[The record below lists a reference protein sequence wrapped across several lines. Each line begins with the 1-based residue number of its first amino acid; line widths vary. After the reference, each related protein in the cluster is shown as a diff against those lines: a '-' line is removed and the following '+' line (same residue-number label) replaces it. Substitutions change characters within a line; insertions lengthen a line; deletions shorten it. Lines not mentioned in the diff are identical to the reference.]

1 VTDAGP
7 ARLRNY
13 LAGVYATGAMA
24 LAAVVASAHLGL
36 PDRFELLLFVTG
48 VLLFVGE
55 LCPIRL
61 WRQGSINEYTFSGTF
76 ALALLITGPLVYVVA
91 AQLCALLIDEF
102 RHRKPI
108 RVIAFNVG
116 QYTLTL
122 VLARAA
128 VCQIEGVGFGD
139 FGGASRPRELLAI
152 GAAGLVFF
160 LVNAVLT
167 GTVLGLVG
175 GKALTPFVL
184 RYLRDEFPVT
194 PIVLGLAPV
203 VLACMEFSVW
213 TVPLSLLPIIA
224 VRRATESAGEH
235 EIASL
240 HDPLTGLPNRS
251 LLLIRLGQALQAAG
265 EQRGELALL
274 MLDLDHFKEINDT
287 LGHHVGDELL
297 RMVGER
303 LSSAVRPGDTVAR
316 LGGDEFAVVV
326 RGADAHDGANVAQRL
341 AATLSEAF
349 ALVAVSLNVEASV
362 GVSLYP
368 DHGGDAEALIR
379 HADVALYNAKKRRG
393 TFVIYDPCSDE
404 HTIERLALMGELRQ
418 GIERDELVV
427 HYQPK
432 VSTATGRVVS
442 VEALVRWD
450 HPARGLLMPA
460 RFIPAAENTG
470 LIVPLTQRVVD
481 SALRAVRAWR
491 AGGLAVRVAVNVTA
505 RHIANL
511 DLPNQIDAAL
521 TAHGLPGDVLILEV
535 TESCLMSDPSR
546 TKTVLNRLHAMG
558 VGLSIDD
565 FGTGYSSFAHLRDLA
580 VDEIKID
587 RSFVAGSAN
596 STANA
601 AIVKSAIDLGHN
613 LGLEVVAEGVESEAC
628 LTILT
633 AMGCDVVQ
641 GYHLG
646 RPMPADDLLAWAT
659 LRHGAADKAVTVSAA
674 C

>member
-7 ARLRNY
+7 ARLRGY
-13 LAGVYATGAMA
+13 LAGTYALGAIA
-24 LAAVVASAHLGL
+24 LAAV
-36 PDRFELLLFVTG
+36 FVTAQFDVAQHVRG
-48 VLLFVGE
+48 VLVVTCALMFVGE
-55 LCPIRL
+55 LFPIQL

-76 ALALLITGPLVYVVA
+76 ALALLTRGPLVYVLI
-91 AQLCALLIDEF
+91 AQLCALLIEEVQ
-102 RHRKPI
+102 RRKPV
-108 RVIAFNVG
+108 RVAAFNVA

-122 VLARAA
+122 VLARLVA
-128 VCQIEGVGFGD
+128 CRIEGIPFGAY
-139 FGGASRPRELLAI
+139 GGASRPRELVAI
-152 GAAGLVFF
+152 AVAGGVFF

-175 GKALTPFVL
+175 GHALGPFVV
-184 RYLRDEFPVT
+184 RYLRDECPVT

-203 VLACMEFSVW
+203 VLACMEFSIW
-213 TVPLSLLPIIA
+213 TIPLSLLPIIA
-224 VRRATESAGEH
+224 VRQATSSAGEH

-240 HDPLTGLPNRS
+240 HDPLTQLPNRS
-251 LLLIRLGQALQAAG
+251 LLLIRLTQALREAG
-265 EQRGELALL
+265 ERHRGLALL

-297 RMVGER
+297 RMVATR
-303 LSSAVRPGDTVAR
+303 LSSAIRPGDTVAR

-326 RGADAHDGANVAQRL
+326 RDADELDGASVAQRL

-349 ALVAVSLNVEASV
+349 GLVTVSLNVEASV
-362 GVSLYP
+362 GVALYP
-368 DHGGDAEALIR
+368 DHGDDAESLTR
-379 HADVALYNAKKRRG
+379 HADIALYNAKKNRG
-393 TFVIYDPCSDE
+393 SYVIYDPRSDE
-404 HTIERLALMGELRQ
+404 HTVERLALMGELRQ
-418 GIERDELVV
+418 GIEQGELVV

-432 VSTATGRVVS
+432 VSTLTGCVVS

-450 HPARGLLMPA
+450 HPTRGLLMPA

-470 LIVPLTQRVVD
+470 LILPLTQCVVD
-481 SALRAVRAWR
+481 SALGAVGSWR
-491 AGGLAVRVAVNVTA
+491 AQGLHVRVAVNVTA

-521 TAHGLPGDVLILEV
+521 QAHGLPGEALILEV
-535 TESCLMSDPSR
+535 TESCLMSDPGR
-546 TKTVLNRLHAMG
+546 AKTVLSRLHELG

-580 VDEIKID
+580 VNEIKID
-587 RSFVAGSAN
+587 QSFVAGSAD
-596 STANA
+596 SAANA

-613 LGLEVVAEGVESEAC
+613 LGLEVVAEGVETQSC
-628 LTILT
+628 LDMLT

-641 GYHLG
+641 GYFLA
-646 RPMPADDLLAWAT
+646 RPMLADDLLAFAA
-659 LRHGAADKAVTVSAA
+659 RRQAEADKRMDVISA